1 MLPPFQVASTASA
14 TPMNKGIQRMGGSV
28 EATCDITLLLRNMCH
43 QRKKVCRN
51 SPKLKITLA
60 TESCNE
66 GDFDKR
72 EVLIHPHLF
81 SLFSSFINLLV

>member
-1 MLPPFQVASTASA
+1 M
-14 TPMNKGIQRMGGSV
+14 R
-28 EATCDITLLLRNMCH
+28 
-43 QRKKVCRN
+43 VCRN
-51 SPKLKITLA
+51 SHKLKITLA

-81 SLFSSFINLLV
+81 SLFSSFINLLVLYHYHNNTLQLLFDIYVRE

>member
-51 SPKLKITLA
+51 SHKLKSPSPQIGVARVT
-60 TESCNE
+60 SIE
-66 GDFDKR
+66 GEF
-72 EVLIHPHLF
+72 
-81 SLFSSFINLLV
+81 